1 MTAAGLTNL
10 PDPLRSRVVLIGFSQ
25 YSAAD
30 HLPAVANN
38 LDGLRDFF
46 TSPNGWNLPA
56 EHCKVIEAAQTASE
70 IIAPL
75 REAASAARDTLLIY
89 YAGHGIL
96 DEDSEFSLSLSNS
109 RLDEPWTGVSYSWF
123 KKFTGRARAK
133 SKITIIDSCF
143 SGKAHVAMGGTSES
157 VKAQAAAAGAVVITS
172 ARDDRVALAPEGEL
186 YTAFTGELLE
196 VLRGGVEGGPSVL
209 TIDQVYESVRDALA
223 AKGRPRPD
231 RTGNDTSG
239 RMGLAIN
246 PAYTPDLVPPTAP
259 LAPREY
265 LRQLVARLQQSGSVA
280 ESLRLFSMARN
291 TAKTFGLA
299 EFGGKFQPAVGG
311 STVMGSRRY
320 INVIKL
326 SSGGMGSIFL
336 AEDSKLG
343 RPVVLKSVHSIE
355 GDREIDGH
363 LFVEARAGAS
373 LNHPSIGAVY
383 DFIDDMTGRFIVM
396 EYVQG
401 WNVAEV
407 ISTTH
412 LTVFESIAV
421 MLDVLDGLDCSH
433 SAGIIHCDIKPG
445 NLVLSKSGR
454 VKILDFGVSSFNS
467 EIHKNQSVVGT
478 PTYMPPDA
486 FREGHRLEVPRD
498 IYGAGAV
505 LYEMITRQPP
515 HPADRTLHQIATL
528 PPAVKTRDLVPDVPL
543 AVEIVLETALAPHP
557 DARYQSA
564 AQMRDALAAAL

>member
-56 EHCKVIEAAQTASE
+56 EHCKVIEAAETAADL
-70 IIAPL
+70 ITPL

-96 DEDSEFSLSLSNS
+96 DEDSEFSLSLPTS

-123 KKFTGRARAK
+123 RKFTGRSRAK
-133 SKITIIDSCF
+133 SRIAIIDSCF

-157 VKAQAAAAGAVVITS
+157 VKAQAAAAGTVVITS

-186 YTAFTGELLE
+186 YTAFTGELLA
-196 VLRGGVEGGPSVL
+196 VLRGGIEGGPSVL

-231 RTGNDTSG
+231 RTGSDTSG
-239 RMGLAIN
+239 RMGLAVN
-246 PAYTPDLVPPTAP
+246 PAYTPDPIPPIAP

-265 LRQLVARLQQSGSVA
+265 LRELVARLQQSGSVA
-280 ESLRLFSMARN
+280 DSLRMFSMALN
-291 TAKTFGLA
+291 AGTFVTSAPQG
-299 EFGGKFQPAVGG
+299 Q
-311 STVMGSRRY
+311 MGSLGNPEGLPGSHRY
-320 INVIKL
+320 VNTMKL
-326 SSGGMGSIFL
+326 SNGGMGSIFL
-336 AEDSKLG
+336 AEDSVLG
-343 RPVVLKSVHSIE
+343 RPVVLKSVHSGKKNQE
-355 GDREIDGH
+355 FNGH
-363 LFVEARAGAS
+363 LYVEARAAAA

-383 DFIDDMTGRFIVM
+383 DFVDDLTGRFIVM

-401 WNVAEV
+401 WNIAEV
-407 ISTTH
+407 ISATR
-412 LTVFESIAV
+412 LTISEAIAV
-421 MLDVLDGLDCSH
+421 MLDVLDGLAHSH

-445 NLVLSKSGR
+445 NLILSKSGR
-454 VKILDFGVSSFNS
+454 VKILDFGISSFNS
-467 EIHKNQSVVGT
+467 EMHGNRGMVGT

-486 FREGHRLEVPRD
+486 FREGHRPEVPRD

-505 LYEMITRQPP
+505 LYQMITRQPP
-515 HPADRTLHQIATL
+515 HPADRDFYQIASL
-528 PPAVKTRDLVPDVPL
+528 PPAVKTRELVPDVPL
-543 AVEIVLETALAPHP
+543 AVEVVLETALAPNP

-564 AQMRDALAAAL
+564 AQMRDALAAVL